1 MKKIKVFIIPI
12 ILLVVKNIFFI
23 PVQVT
28 GGLSG
33 TLTHRWIDLF
43 LYHYNEKMVTNC
55 MDCFYRDI
63 LWDRVVIESIITLI
77 ISILLVIGILYLKNR
92 LTRKMKKTKSRTK
105 IKRTQK

>member
-1 MKKIKVFIIPI
+1 MFIIPI
-12 ILLVVKNIFFI
+12 VLLVVKNIFFI

-43 LYHYNEKMVTNC
+43 LYHYNEKMVNNC
-55 MDCFYRDI
+55 MDCFYLDI

-77 ISILLVIGILYLKNR
+77 ISILLVIGISCLQNKLKTNKKKLRNR
-92 LTRKMKKTKSRTK
+92 IKK
-105 IKRTQK
+105 IK